1 MTTKVRVEPA
11 LPETA
16 TITEPRPADEVR
28 KTIAAAVLKSDRDL
42 AEDLMIAL
50 QVSERMAQDTGERVE
65 LIDFVREQGFEPGD
79 LGLE

>member
-1 MTTKVRVEPA
+1 MTRKLRVEPA

-28 KTIAAAVLKSDRDL
+28 KAIAAAVLGADRGL
-42 AEDLMIAL
+42 AEDLMIAP
-50 QVSERMAQDTGERVE
+50 QVRERLAEDTGERVE
-65 LIDFVREQGFEPGD
+65 LIDFAREQGFNPGD

>member
-1 MTTKVRVEPA
+1 VTTKVRVEPA

-16 TITEPRPADEVR
+16 TVTEPRPADEVR
-28 KTIAAAVLKSDRDL
+28 QAIAAAVLKADLDL

-50 QVSERMAQDTGERVE
+50 QVSERMARDTGERVE
-65 LIDFVREQGFEPGD
+65 LLDFVREQGFEPGD